1 MDGNAFL
8 FLPEEMIGLKNVLFI
23 GAGSMAEAIIA
34 GITSSG
40 AVKPASVFVMNK
52 SDQARLDELRDKYGI
67 TPVKSGD
74 PEISQAELAVFATK
88 PKDARQAMEQ
98 VAKQL
103 EPSAAVLSVMAG
115 IPISLFEKI
124 LGSRPVARSMPNT
137 SATIGLAATGVA
149 MNEAVCDNVRENIL
163 SLLGSVGLVKEVEE
177 DELHLITALA
187 GSGPAYVYYFAEA
200 LEEAAT
206 TSGLCGTDARDL
218 IIQVLE
224 GAAAMLKR
232 RTAEP
237 SELREHVTSP
247 GGTTAAGIRALDD
260 AGFHNAV
267 ASCIRAAEN
276 RSRELATGQ

>member
-1 MDGNAFL
+1 M
-8 FLPEEMIGLKNVLFI
+8 KNVLFV

-34 GITSSG
+34 GITSNG
-40 AVKPASVFVMNK
+40 AVEPASVFVMNK
-52 SDQARLDELRDKYGI
+52 SDHARLEELRDKYGI
-67 TPVKSGD
+67 TPVRSGD
-74 PEISQAELAVFATK
+74 PEIGQAELALFATK
-88 PKDARQAMEQ
+88 PKDARQAMKEI
-98 VAKQL
+98 AGQL
-103 EPSAAVLSVMAG
+103 HPSAAVLSVMAG
-115 IPISLFEKI
+115 IPISLFEEG

-149 MNEAVCDNVRENIL
+149 MNDAVGDKVRQDVL
-163 SLLGSVGLVKEVEE
+163 SLLGSIGLVKEVEE

-206 TSGLCGTDARDL
+206 ASGLCGPDARDL
-218 IIQVLE
+218 IVQVLE

-237 SELREHVTSP
+237 AELREHVTSP

-260 AGFHNAV
+260 AGFREAV

-276 RSRELATGQ
+276 RSRELASGQ

>member
-1 MDGNAFL
+1 M
-8 FLPEEMIGLKNVLFI
+8 KNVLFI

-34 GITSSG
+34 GITSNG
-40 AVKPASVFVMNK
+40 AVEPASVFVMNK
-52 SDQARLDELRDKYGI
+52 ADQDRLAEMKDKYGI
-67 TPVKSGD
+67 TPVKIGD
-74 PEISQAELAVFATK
+74 PEIGQAELAVFATK
-88 PKDARQAMEQ
+88 PKDAGQAMEA
-98 VAKQL
+98 VAEYL
-103 EPSAAVLSVMAG
+103 HPSAAVLSVMAG
-115 IPISLFEKI
+115 IPISMFEEK

-137 SATIGLAATGVA
+137 SAQIGLAATGVA
-149 MNEAVCDNVRENIL
+149 VNESVSDPVRRDIF
-163 SLLGSVGLVKEVEE
+163 SLLGSIGLVKEVEE

-206 TSGLCGTDARDL
+206 TSGLCGTDAREL

-237 SELREHVTSP
+237 AELREHVTSP

-260 AGFHNAV
+260 AGFRHAV

>member
-1 MDGNAFL
+1 M
-8 FLPEEMIGLKNVLFI
+8 KNVLFV

-34 GITSSG
+34 GIISNG
-40 AVKPASVFVMNK
+40 AVEPASVFVMNK
-52 SDQARLDELRDKYGI
+52 SDRTRLEELQDKYGI
-67 TPVKSGD
+67 TPVRSGD
-74 PEISQAELAVFATK
+74 PEIGQAELAVFATK
-88 PKDARQAMEQ
+88 PKDARQAMKEI
-98 VAKQL
+98 AGQL
-103 EPSAAVLSVMAG
+103 HPSAAVLSVMAG
-115 IPISLFEKI
+115 IPISLFEEG

-137 SATIGLAATGVA
+137 SASIGLAATGVA
-149 MNEAVCDNVRENIL
+149 MNDAIGDKVRQDIL
-163 SLLGSVGLVKEVEE
+163 SLLGSIGLVKEVEE

-206 TSGLCGTDARDL
+206 TSGLCGPDARDL
-218 IIQVLE
+218 IVQVLE

-237 SELREHVTSP
+237 AELREHVTSP

-260 AGFHNAV
+260 AGFREAV

-276 RSRELATGQ
+276 RSRELASGQ